1 MPKNKIYAILIA
13 LLISTPILAQTTS
26 KINPKREFRGI
37 WVATVTNIDWP
48 SRAGLSVDQ
57 QKQELIALLEYHKG
71 NGMNAV
77 VLQVRPAADAFYAK
91 SREPWSKW
99 LMGKQGLA
107 PAGDYD
113 PLEFAIKES
122 HFRGMELHA
131 WFNPYRAT
139 MSANEVVS
147 PDHMTRKKP
156 EWFFSYAGKK
166 QFDPGKPEVREYIV
180 QVILDVVK
188 GYDIDGVHFDDYFYP
203 YPVAGQKINDEQT
216 FAQYRNGFTNVNDW
230 RRNNVDVLIKELS
243 DSIHHYKKHV
253 KFGISPFGIW
263 RNDFEHA
270 EGSPTKGLS
279 NYTELFADSRKWI
292 KEGWVDYIN
301 PQIYFSFTRK
311 AAPFGTLVDWWSNNT
326 YGRHLYIGQAAYLVN
341 QKAEA
346 AWRSP
351 EQIPDQIRYIRE
363 NNRVQGSVFF
373 SSKSFSTIARAAG
386 DSLRLSLYKYP
397 ALPPQMPWLDEIVPN
412 APRSFSAT
420 ATPTGVQLKWE
431 APTKAGDGE
440 TASGYVIY
448 RFEEGEQISVAD
460 PKNILKISFEDYTM
474 FLDTQTEKNKRY
486 TYLVTALDRLKNE
499 SDPTGPV
506 GVETRASDFNENVLS
521 VHDVEDDK
529 PKTDLENGPGK
540 GSVNGTEVRAEE
552 VVVQPGL

>member
-1 MPKNKIYAILIA
+1 MLKNKIYAILLA
-13 LLISTPILAQTTS
+13 LFITTPILAQDIS

-48 SRAGLSVDQ
+48 SRPGLSADQ
-57 QKQELIALLEYHKG
+57 QKQELIALLEYHKK
-71 NGMNAV
+71 NGLNAV

-91 SREPWSKW
+91 SREPWSKY

-107 PAGDYD
+107 PAAGYD
-113 PLEFAIKES
+113 PLEFAIKEA

-147 PDHMTRKKP
+147 ADHMTRKRP

-166 QFDPGKPEVREYIV
+166 QFDPGIPEVREHIV

-188 GYDIDGVHFDDYFYP
+188 GYDIDGIHFDDYFYP
-203 YPVAGQKINDEQT
+203 YPVAGQRINDAAT
-216 FAQYRNGFTNVNDW
+216 FAKNNNGFTNISDW
-230 RRNNVDVLIKELS
+230 RRNNVDLLIKSLS
-243 DSIHHYKKHV
+243 DSIHFYKKYV

-263 RNDFEHA
+263 KNVYEDA
-270 EGSPTKGLS
+270 DGSETKGLS
-279 NYTELFADSRKWI
+279 NFTELFADSRKWV

-346 AWRSP
+346 AWRLP
-351 EQIPDQIRYIRE
+351 EQIPDQIRYIRD

-373 SSKSFSTIARAAG
+373 SSKSFSTIARATG
-386 DSLRLSLYKYP
+386 DSLRVNLYRYP

-412 APRSFSAT
+412 QPRAFT
-420 ATPTGVQLKWE
+420 AMSTGTGVHLKWE
-431 APTKAGDGE
+431 APLAASDGE

-448 RFEEGEQISVAD
+448 RFEEGEKISVAD
-460 PKNILKISFEDYTM
+460 PKNIIRISFEDFTN
-474 FLDTQTEKNKRY
+474 FLDTDVEKGKRY
-486 TYLVTALDRLKNE
+486 NYLVTALDRLKNE
-499 SDPTGPV
+499 SDPSGPV
-506 GVETRASDFNENVLS
+506 GIEARLSDADKFTATA
-521 VHDVEDDK
+521 EDLPADK
-529 PKTDLENGPGK
+529 RIESQPNNAKEETDLK
-540 GSVNGTEVRAEE
+540 
-552 VVVQPGL
+552 

>member
-1 MPKNKIYAILIA
+1 MPKNNIYAILIA
-13 LLISTPILAQTTS
+13 LFLSTPIIAQTTT

-48 SRAGLSVDQ
+48 SRPGLSVDQ
-57 QKQELIALLEYHKG
+57 QKQEFIALLEYHKG
-71 NGMNAV
+71 NGLNAV
-77 VLQVRPAADAFYAK
+77 ILQVRPAADAFYAK

-99 LMGKQGLA
+99 LMGRQGLA
-107 PAGDYD
+107 PAAGYD
-113 PLEFAIKES
+113 PLEFAINEAHS
-122 HFRGMELHA
+122 RGMELHA

-147 PDHMTRKKP
+147 PDHYTRKHP
-156 EWFFSYAGKK
+156 EWFFMYAGKK
-166 QFDPGKPEVREYIV
+166 QFDPGIPEVREHIV

-188 GYDIDGVHFDDYFYP
+188 GYDVDGIHFDDYFYP
-203 YPVAGQKINDEQT
+203 YPVAGQRINDAAT
-216 FAQYRNGFTNVNDW
+216 FATYNNGMTNINDW
-230 RRNNVDVLIKELS
+230 RRNNVDVLIKELD

-263 RNDFEHA
+263 KNDFEDVD
-270 EGSPTKGLS
+270 GSETKGLS
-279 NYTELFADSRKWI
+279 NFSALFADSRRWV

-346 AWRSP
+346 AWRMP
-351 EQIPDQIRYIRE
+351 EQLPDQIRYIRD

-386 DSLRLSLYKYP
+386 DSLRLNIYKYP

-412 APRSFSAT
+412 APQSFSAL
-420 ATPTGVQLKWE
+420 AISTGVELKWE
-431 APTKAGDGE
+431 APLAASDGE
-440 TASGYVIY
+440 RASGYVIY
-448 RFEEGEQISVAD
+448 RFNEGEKISVAD
-460 PKNILKISFEDYTM
+460 PKNIIKISFENFVY
-474 FLDTQTEKNKRY
+474 FLDTNIEKGMRY
-486 TYLVTALDRLKNE
+486 NYLITALDRLKNE
-499 SDPTGPV
+499 SDPSGPV
-506 GVETRASDFNENVLS
+506 GVEA
-521 VHDVEDDK
+521 K
-529 PKTDLENGPGK
+529 
-540 GSVNGTEVRAEE
+540 
-552 VVVQPGL
+552 